1 MRTVVSRTYLPG
13 DQVVYA
19 TFVAISILCALSL
32 ALLYRGVKTAVEWV
46 IGLSGKNESFIDGKA
61 ELRKPWGW

>member
-1 MRTVVSRTYLPG
+1 
-13 DQVVYA
+13 VVYA
-19 TFVAISILCALSL
+19 TFVVISILCALSL

-46 IGLSGKNESFIDGKA
+46 IGLSGKNESFINGKA